1 MKKGRGSQRNTS
13 STLLFRAH
21 SQTECST
28 KDKNGGLV
36 SAVKKKESTPTKLKI
51 VNVFMC
57 FIIIIIEGFSFVLIF
72 RELNQYGGRG
82 EGVACTAGDVARSR
96 TVIT

>member
-1 MKKGRGSQRNTS
+1 
-13 STLLFRAH
+13 
-21 SQTECST
+21 
-28 KDKNGGLV
+28 
-36 SAVKKKESTPTKLKI
+36 
-51 VNVFMC
+51 MC

-96 TVIT
+96 TVITWRGIRGGAS